1 MLRRATGFG
10 MEAELLIHLVNAV
23 DRIEKKLE
31 ALEGSTAEAE
41 WLKPDEFMKLAGMT
55 KEGLR
60 YAIQK
65 GTIHGDA
72 IRNVGTAKRQHLR
85 YHRVKAMDQYLK
97 KLT

>member
-1 MLRRATGFG
+1 MLRRATGFRV
-10 MEAELLIHLVNAV
+10 EADLLIHLVNAV

-31 ALEGSTAEAE
+31 ALEGSTTEAE
-41 WLKPDEFMKLAGMT
+41 WLKPEEFCKLAGMT

-60 YAIQK
+60 YAMQV

-72 IRNVGTAKRQHLR
+72 IRNVGTTKRQHLR

-97 KLT
+97 KV

>member
-1 MLRRATGFG
+1 MLREATVFG
-10 MEAELLIHLVNAV
+10 MEAEILLSLASAL
-23 DRIEKKLE
+23 DRIEKKLDAME
-31 ALEGSTAEAE
+31 RTGTTEAE
-41 WLKPDEFMKLAGMT
+41 WLKPEEFCKLAGMT

-85 YHRVKAMDQYLK
+85 YHRVKAMNQYLK
-97 KLT
+97 KV